1 VTYIPKSSIKSQPTQ
16 QPTWTIENRNVWDFF
31 SKKKRFLAPKTKKF
45 AGATVEFKG
54 IPGIP
59 TISFQSTLY
68 SQNGP
73 STNISNLESRDIS
86 THEGETEQTNLPLWS
101 RAKIRNIFGNTC
113 ECKLP
118 VRQCTE
124 LAYDPKSPDLADWA
138 ELQRCN
144 LQGVCTFLLPL
155 ALRRAAVLSDCIFPL
170 CLLWVLEDT
179 RTYDSKQP
187 FSRQTEIHPE
197 ICENCR
203 CAFLYN
209 FCVALRV
216 EFLLKTESG

>member
-1 VTYIPKSSIKSQPTQ
+1 MG
-16 QPTWTIENRNVWDFF
+16 FF
-31 SKKKRFLAPKTKKF
+31 FKKKGFLAPKTKKF

-73 STNISNLESRDIS
+73 STNISNLESRDRS

-170 CLLWVLEDT
+170 CLLWVFEDT
-179 RTYDSKQP
+179 RTYDSKKP

-203 CAFLYN
+203 APFCTTSVLLCFILLTSPFNLPQKKNSDKVDENLYQDMG
-209 FCVALRV
+209 LRY
-216 EFLLKTESG
+216 EKRL